1 MKYIFTLLNRAAEQ
15 EQQSSVGVAK
25 RDFLTATTT
34 TRTTATRTRRS
45 RRGRTARYASI
56 HSPNVLPMPNAD
68 ADQSRVS
75 TAASQSQ
82 QASRWQRQRNRN
94 RSSPDVDSRSRR
106 SRETLSGRALL
117 PTSPPGLENI
127 AKFFALPFFS
137 VFFARKV
144 CATIFKSRRASRAVA
159 GNGTERRRNSKR
171 NTKLK
176 REEEQQEEEEEKRKA
191 ASFVR
196 VASFDTV
203 CVHFCRVPRVPE
215 EHGKNWLRIQAKKN
229 QREKG
234 TAREREREG
243 EKH

>member
-34 TRTTATRTRRS
+34 ATRTTATRTRRS

-82 QASRWQRQRNRN
+82 QASPWQRQRNRN

-106 SRETLSGRALL
+106 SRETLSGRAAPPYL
-117 PTSPPGLENI
+117 PPPRGRTREYCKVFRVAFFFGI
-127 AKFFALPFFS
+127 FCAKS
-137 VFFARKV
+137 VRHNFQIPQSV
-144 CATIFKSRRASRAVA
+144 ASCGRQRY
-159 GNGTERRRNSKR
+159 GTEK
-171 NTKLK
+171 KF
-176 REEEQQEEEEEKRKA
+176 EKKY
-191 ASFVR
+191 
-196 VASFDTV
+196 
-203 CVHFCRVPRVPE
+203 
-215 EHGKNWLRIQAKKN
+215 
-229 QREKG
+229 
-234 TAREREREG
+234 
-243 EKH
+243 